1 MNTMNKTW
9 HISLPSRYLPKEDH
23 TYRVVVDVELREE
36 QREVLTTQHTKVH
49 SYHKLY
55 FVGTVMAHRGKR
67 GGFGYA
73 GGGQCQDQIARIY
86 ARPEVQKLVELWQR
100 WHLNDLRPDC
110 ECMQAEQVLTSEG
123 LMTVKEAR
131 KCGLLTHDLSKDV
144 TCPKTGY
151 RFGQE
156 WLVDIIPDDALELI
170 VKFLDHLSETYKGAH

>member
-1 MNTMNKTW
+1 MNKTW
-9 HISLPSRYLPKEDH
+9 HISLPSRYVPEEDH
-23 TYRVVVDVELREE
+23 TYRVIVDVELKEE
-36 QREVLTTQHTKVH
+36 QREAFTTQHAKVH
-49 SYHKLY
+49 SYQTLS

-86 ARPEVQKLVELWQR
+86 KRPEVQKMVELWQR

-110 ECMQAEQVLTSEG
+110 ECMQAEQVLTTEG

-131 KCGLLTHDLSKDV
+131 KRGLLIYDLAKNV
-144 TCPKTGY
+144 TCPKRGY

-156 WLVDIIPDDALELI
+156 WLVEIVPDDALDLI
-170 VKFLDHLSETYKGAH
+170 VKFLDHLSETYKKGAH